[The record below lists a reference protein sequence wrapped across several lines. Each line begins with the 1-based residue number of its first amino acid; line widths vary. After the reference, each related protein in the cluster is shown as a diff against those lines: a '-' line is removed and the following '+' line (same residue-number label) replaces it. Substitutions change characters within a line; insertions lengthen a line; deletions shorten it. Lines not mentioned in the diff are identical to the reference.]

1 MLEFCNPKYL
11 YFLLFV
17 PLCIIVYVVGIW
29 LQRRNMKAL
38 GERKM
43 LLALMPG
50 HSTFRNHLK
59 FGILILALS
68 ALVLA
73 LARPQLGLRQQTE
86 TANGIEAVVMVD
98 VSNSMMARDIQ
109 PTRLDRA
116 KLLVATLVEKMKNDK
131 IALGVFAGEAYPQ
144 LPITSDYA
152 SAKIF
157 IDALSTSMVTMQGTN
172 LAAAI
177 DLGCKSF
184 TAKKDVGKAL
194 IIITDGEDHEEGA
207 EEAAKAA
214 AKAGVNVYVIGV
226 GTTQGAEIPTSEGVM
241 TDENGQPV
249 HTALNEDMCRKV
261 AQAGKG
267 IYLHLDQSTSAQ
279 DELQGQIRQ
288 LKQSS
293 SSMTYTA
300 RDEQF
305 QIFAIIALVLLIIE
319 VCIAETTNNY
329 FKRFKIFSK

>member
-11 YFLLFV
+11 YFLLLV
-17 PLCIIVYVVGIW
+17 PLCIIVYVAGIW
-29 LQRRNMKAL
+29 LQRRNTKAL

-59 FGILILALS
+59 FGILMLALS

-319 VCIAETTNNY
+319 VCIAETTNNF

>member
-1 MLEFCNPKYL
+1 MLSL
-11 YFLLFV
+11 
-17 PLCIIVYVVGIW
+17 
-29 LQRRNMKAL
+29 
-38 GERKM
+38 
-43 LLALMPG
+43 
-50 HSTFRNHLK
+50 T
-59 FGILILALS
+59 

>member
-11 YFLLFV
+11 YFLLLV
-17 PLCIIVYVVGIW
+17 PLCIIVYVAGIW
-29 LQRRNMKAL
+29 LQRRNTKAL

-59 FGILILALS
+59 FGILMLALS

-226 GTTQGAEIPTSEGVM
+226 GTTQGGEIPTSEGVM

-319 VCIAETTNNY
+319 VCIAETTNNF

>member
-11 YFLLFV
+11 YFLLLV
-17 PLCIIVYVVGIW
+17 PLCIAVYIASIW
-29 LQRRNMKAL
+29 LQRRHMKAL

-50 HSTFRNHLK
+50 HSAFRSHLK
-59 FGILILALS
+59 FGVLMLALS
-68 ALVLA
+68 ALVLT
-73 LARPQLGLRQQTE
+73 LARPQMGLKQQTD

-98 VSNSMMARDIQ
+98 VSNSMMARDVQ

-144 LPITSDYA
+144 MPITSDYA

-157 IDALSTSMVTMQGTN
+157 IDALSTNMVTMQGTN

-177 DLGCKSF
+177 NLGCKSF
-184 TAKKDVGKAL
+184 TTKKDVGKAL

-226 GTTQGAEIPTSEGVM
+226 GTAQGAEIPTSEGVM

-305 QIFAIIALVLLIIE
+305 QIFAIIALLLLIIE
-319 VCIAETTNNY
+319 VCITETSNNF

>member
-11 YFLLFV
+11 YFLLLV
-17 PLCIIVYVVGIW
+17 PLCIVVYIASIW
-29 LQRRNMKAL
+29 LQRRHMKAL

-50 HSTFRNHLK
+50 HSAFRSHLK
-59 FGILILALS
+59 FGVLMLALS
-68 ALVLA
+68 ALVLT
-73 LARPQLGLRQQTE
+73 LARPQMGLKQQTD

-98 VSNSMMARDIQ
+98 VSNSMMARDVQ

-157 IDALSTSMVTMQGTN
+157 IDALSTNMVTMQGTN

-177 DLGCKSF
+177 NLGCKSF
-184 TAKKDVGKAL
+184 TTKKDVGKAL

-226 GTTQGAEIPTSEGVM
+226 GTAQGAEIPTSEGVM

-305 QIFAIIALVLLIIE
+305 QIFAIIALLLLIIE
-319 VCIAETTNNY
+319 VCITETSNNF